1 MVTSR
6 RVRKPA
12 ENPDSPECCAGGC
25 HVGSFWFWAIIRILI
40 VVGMIIGA
48 YILGVR
54 CGSYGNMG
62 MYGENWGR
70 SRNGMMQNENR
81 PRMPVVSKKPH
92 TAMDMSMTDMSKMLE
107 GKTGDDLDKAFLEAM
122 IPHHQGA
129 VDMAKYLAGSKHPE
143 LVKLG
148 ANIITSQTKEIE
160 QMKKWMQDW
169 GYTATGATLTGSTAT
184 GMMNHSGMMMR

>member
-12 ENPDSPECCAGGC
+12 ENPDSPECCGSGC
-25 HVGSFWFWAIIRILI
+25 HSGHSWFWAIIRILI

-48 YILGVR
+48 YILGAR
-54 CGSYGNMG
+54 CGTYGNMG
-62 MYGENWGR
+62 MYGNWGQSHNDMER
-70 SRNGMMQNENR
+70 YENR
-81 PRMPVVSKKPH
+81 PKMPVVSKKPH

-107 GKTGDDLDKAFLEAM
+107 GKVGDDLDKAFLEGM

-129 VDMAKYLAGSKHPE
+129 VDMAKYLSGSKHPE

-148 ANIITSQTKEIE
+148 ANIIASQTKEIE

-169 GYTATGATLTGSTAT
+169 GYIATGTTLTGSTAT
-184 GMMNHSGMMMR
+184 GMMDMSGMMMHH